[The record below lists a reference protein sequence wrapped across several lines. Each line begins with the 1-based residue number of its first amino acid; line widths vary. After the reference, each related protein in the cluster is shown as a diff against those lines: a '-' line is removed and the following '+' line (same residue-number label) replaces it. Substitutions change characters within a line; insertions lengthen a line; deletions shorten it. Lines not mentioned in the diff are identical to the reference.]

1 MAGSEGEPGLITAIL
16 LLGFI
21 LLILAMAVGRW
32 WLLILPLVAWPL
44 QFVGRHEGWW
54 GSGLGDGWQAGLI
67 IGAAVGVAVCLL
79 GMILRRVIAA
89 AWRMRTGLR

>member
-1 MAGSEGEPGLITAIL
+1 MTAIL
-16 LLGFI
+16 LLGSI

-79 GMILRRVIAA
+79 GMIVRRVIAA